1 MKSLSTKFKNKKLFL
16 YLSSNW
22 LIVVEVTEIS
32 DAVEDTLLMDLDML
46 RIMVLQQLINIL
58 ISNLNK
64 LIFRAKD

>member
-32 DAVEDTLLMDLDML
+32 DAVEDTLSMDLDML